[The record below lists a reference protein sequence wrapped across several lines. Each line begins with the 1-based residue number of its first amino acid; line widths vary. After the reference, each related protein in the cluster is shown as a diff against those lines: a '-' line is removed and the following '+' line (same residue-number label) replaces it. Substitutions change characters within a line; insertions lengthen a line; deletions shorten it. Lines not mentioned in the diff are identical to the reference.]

1 MKDMYLFRK
10 YLKDISKHGL
20 IDKNEEIELA
30 KKILDGDK
38 EALQKM
44 INSNLKLVVKISLEY
59 YRGTISLMDII
70 QNGNMG
76 LMKAAKKFDHLRGV
90 KFSTYA
96 AFWIRQS
103 ILRGFIKPSHCLNIS
118 YRKDTINKRIKE
130 YMRDYI
136 SNTHHYPNV
145 EEIMESLKV
154 SRRDAVDMLFYYK
167 NSEQSLNDA
176 AYMEGDE
183 LIESIPDDRFN
194 PERIIEDESMLK
206 DVYDAIDSFSDRE
219 REIIRK
225 RFGFDD
231 PQRETLQRL
240 GVQFSITAEAARQI
254 EKRVL
259 HNLKNRFPSLSYY
272 FYT

>member
-1 MKDMYLFRK
+1 MYLFRK

-20 IDKNEEIELA
+20 IDKNEEIELS
-30 KKILDGDK
+30 KKIMDGDK
-38 EALQKM
+38 PALQKM

-76 LMKAAKKFDHLRGV
+76 LMKAAKKFDHHKGV

-130 YMRDYI
+130 FIHDFI
-136 SNTHHYPNV
+136 TDNHHYPTV
-145 EEIMESLKV
+145 DDITGSMKV

-167 NSEQSLNDA
+167 NSEQSLNET
-176 AYMEGDE
+176 AYTEGDE
-183 LIESIPDDRFN
+183 LIESVPDEKFN
-194 PERIIEDESMLK
+194 PEKVIEEESMLK
-206 DVYDAIDSFSDRE
+206 DVYEAIDSFSERE

-225 RFGFDD
+225 RFGFDE

-259 HNLKNRFPSLSYY
+259 HNLKNRFPALSYY